1 MIKKTMF
8 ALMTAILILFAGS
21 VSANN
26 TPKKPQTTKNEMVN
40 YDKCL
45 IIPQEHRHR
54 FVECNEINTDGETY
68 KNNKKNKS
76 YTKKAYKNGKKA
88 YKAYKKATR
97 KKRRRRR

>member
-54 FVECNEINTDGETY
+54 FVECNEINTDRETY

-76 YTKKAYKNGKKA
+76 YTKKA